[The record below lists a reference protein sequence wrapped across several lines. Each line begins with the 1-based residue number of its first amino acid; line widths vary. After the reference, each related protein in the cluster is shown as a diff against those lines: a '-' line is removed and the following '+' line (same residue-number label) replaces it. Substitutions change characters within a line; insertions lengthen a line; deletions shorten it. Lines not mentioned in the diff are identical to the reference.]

1 MSPPTRARRALRL
14 GLLALLLPLAPPAAR
29 GAEEP
34 PGKPA
39 APVGEKPTAQTADQA
54 FLRDQALLVSRG
66 RMTLELGLGYARAER
81 DQALARAEQ
90 TAATAEVAWRVGLA
104 DELQLSA
111 RLPWRYQRTAV
122 FAADPAPASPITRAR
137 LGDVSLGL
145 FAAVLREGARS
156 PNLVLTLDGVV
167 PSGPGESALGGG
179 IAITRS
185 YDPVILFCGAGYLY
199 GFRARPDD
207 QLARH
212 NVGFNAGVAFAMNES
227 VAVTGQVV
235 GSIRNFAA
243 PPGGVRPLREQYR
256 LQLGVTL
263 LVTPRLFVEPSVG
276 VGVGTAAPDVTF
288 GLNLPWS
295 F

>member
-1 MSPPTRARRALRL
+1 MSPTPSARRALPL
-14 GLLALLLPLAPPAAR
+14 ALLALLLPCAAR
-29 GAEEP
+29 AAEEP
-34 PGKPA
+34 AG
-39 APVGEKPTAQTADQA
+39 PVGEKPTAQTADQA

-66 RMTLELGLGYARAER
+66 RMTLELGLGYQRAER
-81 DQALARAEQ
+81 DQLVVRAEQ
-90 TAATAEVAWRVGLA
+90 TSATAEVAWRVGLA

-111 RLPWRYQRTAV
+111 RLPWRYQRAAA
-122 FAADPAPASPITRAR
+122 FGADPATASPAVTRAAF
-137 LGDVSLGL
+137 GDLSLGL

-156 PNLVLTLDGVV
+156 PNVVLTLDGVV
-167 PSGPGESALGGG
+167 PSGPGESAAGGG
-179 IAITRS
+179 VAVTRS

-199 GFRARPDD
+199 GFRPRPAG

-243 PPGGVRPLREQYR
+243 PPGGARPLREQYR

-276 VGVGTAAPDVTF
+276 VGVGTASPDVTF
-288 GLNLPWS
+288 GLNVPWS

>member
-1 MSPPTRARRALRL
+1 MIPPPLASRALPFA
-14 GLLALLLPLAPPAAR
+14 LLALLLPCPARA
-29 GAEEP
+29 AEEAA
-34 PGKPA
+34 GKPA
-39 APVGEKPTAQTADQA
+39 APVGERPTAPTADQA

-66 RMTLELGLGYARAER
+66 RMTLELALAYQRAER
-81 DQALARAEQ
+81 DQVLARAEQ

-111 RLPWRYQRTAV
+111 RLPWRYQRAAA
-122 FAADPAPASPITRAR
+122 FAPGAAAGSPITRAG

-156 PNLVLTLDGVV
+156 PNVVLALDGVV
-167 PSGPGESALGGG
+167 PSGPGESAVGGG

-185 YDPVILFCGAGYLY
+185 YDPVILFCGASYLH

-235 GSIRNFAA
+235 GAIRNFAA
-243 PPGGVRPLREQYR
+243 PPGGARPLREQYR
-256 LQLGVTL
+256 LQLGATL
-263 LVTPRLFVEPSVG
+263 LVTSRLFVEPTVA
-276 VGVGTAAPDVTF
+276 VAVGTASPDVTF